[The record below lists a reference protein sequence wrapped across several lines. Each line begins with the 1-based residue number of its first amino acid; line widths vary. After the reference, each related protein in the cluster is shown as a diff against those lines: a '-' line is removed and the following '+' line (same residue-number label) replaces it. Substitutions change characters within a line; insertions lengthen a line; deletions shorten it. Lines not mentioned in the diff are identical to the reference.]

1 MKHIVTGVRCAS
13 LSAVGLV
20 MFLWLSG
27 CDAWTTAR
35 GTVRDSA
42 GNPVSDAIVTMSV
55 AGASRQFR
63 TDKDGQYLISTSQP
77 PWKTTVTL
85 AVSKNGYQPYEKKF
99 TGPGS
104 YKELNV
110 VPDSVRAEKRSTLQ
124 KTDSAH
130 SIPKALFPNA
140 PEKTQSIDCFRGLAP
155 DMSVYAVVQKCGR
168 PDEELGSGIFIF
180 VWHLANGST
189 VSIGTPYLERIGHVH
204 YTDASGKASSLP
216 GTKKH
221 P

>member
-1 MKHIVTGVRCAS
+1 MQQFAAGVRCAA
-13 LSAVGLV
+13 LSAVGLT

-27 CDAWTTAR
+27 CDAWTTAQ

-42 GNPVSDAIVTMSV
+42 GNPVPDAIVTMNV

-63 TDKDGQYLISTSQP
+63 TDKDGQYLISTSQA
-77 PWKTTVTL
+77 PWKTSVSLT
-85 AVSKNGYQPYEKKF
+85 VSKNGYQPYEKKF

-104 YKELNV
+104 YKELDV
-110 VPDSVRAEKRSTLQ
+110 VLDSVRVEKPGTPQ
-124 KTDSAH
+124 ETDSAQ

-140 PEKTQSIDCFRGLAP
+140 PEKTQGIDCFRGLAP
-155 DMSVYAVVQKCGR
+155 DMSIYAVVQKCGR

-180 VWHLANGST
+180 VWHLADGST
-189 VSIGTPYLERIGHVH
+189 VSIGTPYLERIGRVQ
-204 YTDASGKASSLP
+204 YTNAAGKTS

-221 P
+221 H